1 MNKKILSLIC
11 MFLIVT
17 SSFASVLGAEII
29 EDEDAEYET
38 GESIIVQVES
48 YEPSVLTVNL
58 LEDNNIPVYAYLKGT
73 TLGNIIGSS
82 NGLEPFYGG
91 ISIDKVKIRSA
102 TAATDDFLA
111 GGVEYYRPNKIDE
124 NNLGYLKMTLKQM
137 DPLCARAN

>member
-58 LEDNNIPVYAYLKGT
+58 LEDNNIPVYA
-73 TLGNIIGSS
+73 I
-82 NGLEPFYGG
+82 
-91 ISIDKVKIRSA
+91 
-102 TAATDDFLA
+102 
-111 GGVEYYRPNKIDE
+111 
-124 NNLGYLKMTLKQM
+124 
-137 DPLCARAN
+137 